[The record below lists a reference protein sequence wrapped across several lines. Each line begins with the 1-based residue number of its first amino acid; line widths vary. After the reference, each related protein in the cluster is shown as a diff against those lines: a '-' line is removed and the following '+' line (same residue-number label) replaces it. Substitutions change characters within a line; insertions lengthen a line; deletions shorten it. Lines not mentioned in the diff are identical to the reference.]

1 MNIYKKMDPGRKWMD
16 TQVCILHV
24 EVVIDNDHLCAQL
37 LLPYT
42 LYVHIYVHVCWQSGV
57 KYYTVYP
64 CILNCFMQI
73 WIITNKQIC
82 ICIFKKKYVFVLS
95 IYRHLAYRRFVRWI
109 WHCLG
114 KNNRKI
120 LPSCVVNKIRTAF
133 PSQQYC
139 GFKYPSWDS
148 EVNICGIIFLLI
160 NSYMYLKQTTMHLVS
175 SQMIVK

>member
-1 MNIYKKMDPGRKWMD
+1 MI
-16 TQVCILHV
+16 
-24 EVVIDNDHLCAQL
+24 
-37 LLPYT
+37 
-42 LYVHIYVHVCWQSGV
+42 IYVHNCFSHIRYMYIFTYMYVGNRVWNTIQ
-57 KYYTVYP
+57 YTHAFW
-64 CILNCFMQI
+64 NCFMQI

-148 EVNICGIIFLLI
+148 EVNICGIIFFLI

>member
-1 MNIYKKMDPGRKWMD
+1 MI
-16 TQVCILHV
+16 
-24 EVVIDNDHLCAQL
+24 
-37 LLPYT
+37 
-42 LYVHIYVHVCWQSGV
+42 IYVHNCFSHIRCMYIFTYMYVGNRVWNTIQ
-57 KYYTVYP
+57 YTHAFW
-64 CILNCFMQI
+64 NCFMQI

-82 ICIFKKKYVFVLS
+82 ICIFKKKNVFVLS

-139 GFKYPSWDS
+139 GFKYPSCDS

-175 SQMIVK
+175 SQMIVKLLSNNWSICSDRENPMGVILFFLSL